1 MAVNMAAARKN
12 RASQGD
18 APGSLDSYH
27 AKRDFTIT
35 AEPRGKKGPVKSALR
50 KKSAQTQQL
59 SFVVQKHDATRLHY
73 DFRLEAAGVLASW
86 AIPKGPSLDPKDKR
100 LAMHVE
106 DHPLEYGGFEGTIP
120 KGQYGAGP
128 VILWDRGTYTLAEG
142 TDPKEEIANG
152 KIKFIMHGKRLHGM
166 FTLVR
171 IHGRDSD
178 KGDPWLLIK
187 DRDDG
192 VVPGYDA
199 ANDTTSVKSGKTIEE
214 IEGDPRSRTWNS
226 SPKKGAVTA
235 NSALKERIRQATQR
249 KPDNVPQIKQLMM
262 TTLVDKAFDND
273 DWLFEIKWDGYRA
286 LCTVDAN
293 GHLSLVSRNGND
305 LLKQFPDMADLTNAF
320 GSIPIIVDGEI
331 VSLDGEGHSSFQGLQ
346 EYAQKPMHLTY
357 VAFDVLYAN
366 GRDLR
371 KMPLEERKELLEGLI
386 QDDGLVMYSKHVIGE
401 GVALFEQA
409 EKRGYEG
416 IIGKRRD
423 STYEERRSPH
433 WVKIKAQQ
441 EQEFVVG
448 GWSDPRNSRKGFGAL
463 LLGVYENG
471 KFRYVGNVGTGFT
484 SQRLSD
490 LSKTLAKY
498 ARATS
503 PFDGPVEDAKHAH
516 WVDPKLVVQIRF
528 AEWTHGVHLR
538 QAAFLGIRTDVA
550 AKDVKREQPVE
561 TVELRRGGVT
571 SAKPRKGTGKT
582 AKPRSNSAR

>member
-1 MAVNMAAARKN
+1 MVACMAAARKK

-18 APGSLDSYH
+18 APGSLDLYH
-27 AKRDFTIT
+27 AKRDFSIT
-35 AEPRGKKGPVKSALR
+35 AEPRGKKGDDR
-50 KKSAQTQQL
+50 KKSTRTQRL
-59 SFVVQKHDATRLHY
+59 SFVVQKHSATRLHY

-152 KIKFIMHGKRLHGM
+152 KIKFIMHGKRLRGM

-171 IHGRDSD
+171 IHGRDND

-192 VVPGYDA
+192 VVPDYDA

-214 IEGDPRSRTWNS
+214 IAGDPRSRTWQS
-226 SPKKGAVTA
+226 SPKKTRSTSRFSRNHPVKTD
-235 NSALKERIRQATQR
+235 
-249 KPDNVPQIKQLMM
+249 PVPSIKQLMM
-262 TTLVDKAFDND
+262 TTLVDEPFDSD

-286 LCTVDAN
+286 LCMVDAK
-293 GHLSLVSRNGND
+293 GKLSLVSRNRID
-305 LLKQFPDMADLTNAF
+305 FLEKFPGMADLVQAF
-320 GSIPIIVDGEI
+320 TSIPIIVDGEI
-331 VSLDGEGHSSFQGLQ
+331 VSLDGEGHSSFQRLQ
-346 EYAQKPMHLTY
+346 DAQKTSAHLTY
-357 VAFDVLYAN
+357 VAFDVLYAD

-371 KMPLEERKELLEGLI
+371 KTPLEDRKKILEGLI
-386 QDDGLVMYSKHVIGE
+386 RDDRLVMYSKHVIGE
-401 GVALFEQA
+401 GIALFEQA
-409 EKRGYEG
+409 EKHGYEG

-423 STYEERRSPH
+423 STYEERRSPY
-433 WVKIKAQQ
+433 WVKIKTEQ

-463 LLGVYENG
+463 LLGVYEDG
-471 KFRYVGNVGTGFT
+471 KLRYVGNVGTGFT
-484 SQRLSD
+484 AQRLSD

-498 ARATS
+498 TRATS

-516 WVDPKLVVQIRF
+516 WVDPKIVVQVRF
-528 AEWTHGVHLR
+528 AEWTHGGHLR
-538 QAAFLGIRTDVA
+538 QAAFLGVRSDKA
-550 AKDVKREQPVE
+550 PKDVQRERPAE
-561 TVELRRGGVT
+561 TE
-571 SAKPRKGTGKT
+571 KT
-582 AKPRSNSAR
+582 II